1 MRLITSLIPN
11 EAETGTAPA
20 SEKID
25 VAVVIDV
32 LRATSVATVAIAA
45 GATEIVTCRE
55 IADARARALPGAVDA
70 ESTAPSLLCG
80 ERECRPIDGFQFGN
94 SPAEYTAEKVAGQRL
109 ILTTTNGTRA
119 VEAASSADSIMLAS
133 FLNLSAVVDAIL
145 GAGTVHV
152 VCAGTNGMV
161 TGEDA
166 MLAGA
171 IIDRCQTRLGS
182 ALEFDDASAMAKAW
196 WHARQ
201 PHPSPTSLAVA
212 FSETAGGRNLIR
224 VGYKSDLARCAAIDT
239 VPLVPVR
246 TRKSPTGFTT
256 V

>member
-1 MRLITSLIPN
+1 MRLITSLIPSQTG
-11 EAETGTAPA
+11 TGTAIA
-20 SEKID
+20 SDKID

-32 LRATSVATVAIAA
+32 LRATSVATVAMAA

-55 IADARARALPGAVDA
+55 ISDARSRALPGAVDP

-94 SPAEYTAEKVAGQRL
+94 SPAEYTPALVAGKRL

-119 VEAASSADSIMLAS
+119 VEVASAADSIMLAS
-133 FLNLSAVVDAIL
+133 FLNLSAVIDAIMD
-145 GAGTVHV
+145 ADTVHV
-152 VCAGTNGMV
+152 VCAGTNGDV
-161 TGEDA
+161 TGEDV

-171 IIDRCQTRLGS
+171 IIDRCQARLGS
-182 ALEFDDASAMAKAW
+182 ALELDDASAIAKAW

-201 PHPSPTSLAVA
+201 PTPSPASLAAA

-224 VGYKSDLARCAAIDT
+224 VGYEADLARCAAIDT
-239 VPLVPVR
+239 VPVVPVR
-246 TRKSPTGFTT
+246 TRKSPTGFTAR
-256 V
+256 